1 MQGFRAALTNE
12 IEKMYK
18 KSKMTVILI
27 ISVAV
32 IAIGKFA
39 SMGMSSFGVGVFNK
53 STAFPMSVLL
63 VLANTLLPL
72 FTALIAT
79 DLFSGEFSHN
89 TMKISMTRPISRFK
103 LFSAKMGA
111 ITFFAFANLMSV
123 MLLSI
128 IVGLIC
134 NFSSITFTG
143 IIRIVVSYLVTL
155 IPIMVIALVVVFL
168 SNIIK
173 SSTAVF
179 FLSVMLYIISYFMG
193 TFFSQ
198 YSSIFITSM
207 LGWHTHWIANEILF
221 AKIIREFLIMLGYG
235 IIFFTAGYYFFDKR
249 DL

>member
-1 MQGFRAALTNE
+1 MQGFRAALINE

-18 KSKMTVILI
+18 RNKMTVILI

-32 IAIGKFA
+32 IAIGKLV
-39 SMGMSSFGVGVFNK
+39 SMGMSSVGVGVFNK
-53 STAFPMSVLL
+53 STVFPMSVLG

-72 FTALIAT
+72 FTALVAT

-103 LFSAKMGA
+103 LFSAKIGA
-111 ITFFAFANLMSV
+111 IAFFVLANLMSV

-134 NFSSITFTG
+134 NFSSITYTG
-143 IIRIVVSYLVTL
+143 IIRIIVSYLVTL
-155 IPIMVIALVVVFL
+155 IPIMVLALVVVFL

-179 FLSVMLYIISYFMG
+179 FLSVLLYIVSYVMG
-193 TFFSQ
+193 TVFSQ
-198 YSSIFITSM
+198 FSSIFITSM
-207 LGWHTHWIANEILF
+207 LSWHMHWVADKILI
-221 AKIIREFLIMLGYG
+221 AKIFREFLIMLGYG
-235 IIFFTAGYYFFDKR
+235 IMFFTAGYYLFDKK